1 MYTQKLIDFIK
12 KSPTAFHA
20 TDNIA
25 NMIISSGG
33 RELFENESWDIKEGQ
48 KYFVRRNSSSLI
60 AFSVPKKNYDSFMMI
75 TSHTDSPSFKIK
87 PNPDINTAS
96 LYTSL
101 NCERYGGPVC
111 SSWFDRPLSVAGRVI
126 VDTDNGIEEKLINID
141 RDLVMIPSVAPHIFR
156 SDKKKEEYDLQ
167 TELIPLFAL
176 GDTKDEFMSLVAKE
190 AQTSQC
196 KILGH
201 DLFLYC
207 RDNASIWGL
216 SEEFFSAPRI
226 DNLQCAYASVEAFLK
241 AENNSSVNI
250 LAAFDNEEVGSGTKQ
265 GALST
270 FLYDVMTKINAACQ
284 KSEIDY
290 KEDIASSMTLSA
302 DNAHAVHP
310 NYSSKHDVTSRPALN
325 CGVLIKHNASQKYT
339 TDAMSA
345 AILKKIF
352 TKNNIPFS
360 DYVNHS
366 STLGGSTLG
375 HLLQE
380 QVSMLCADIGAGQLS
395 MHSAYETA
403 GTRDTKYLVEAM
415 TAFYNTTLK
424 KTNNGYEF

>member
-1 MYTQKLIDFIK
+1 
-12 KSPTAFHA
+12 
-20 TDNIA
+20 
-25 NMIISSGG
+25 
-33 RELFENESWDIKEGQ
+33 
-48 KYFVRRNSSSLI
+48 
-60 AFSVPKKNYDSFMMI
+60 
-75 TSHTDSPSFKIK
+75 
-87 PNPDINTAS
+87 
-96 LYTSL
+96 
-101 NCERYGGPVC
+101 
-111 SSWFDRPLSVAGRVI
+111 
-126 VDTDNGIEEKLINID
+126 
-141 RDLVMIPSVAPHIFR
+141 
-156 SDKKKEEYDLQ
+156 
-167 TELIPLFAL
+167 
-176 GDTKDEFMSLVAKE
+176 
-190 AQTSQC
+190 
-196 KILGH
+196 
-201 DLFLYC
+201 
-207 RDNASIWGL
+207 
-216 SEEFFSAPRI
+216 
-226 DNLQCAYASVEAFLK
+226 
-241 AENNSSVNI
+241 
-250 LAAFDNEEVGSGTKQ
+250 
-265 GALST
+265 
-270 FLYDVMTKINAACQ
+270 
-284 KSEIDY
+284 
-290 KEDIASSMTLSA
+290 MTLSA